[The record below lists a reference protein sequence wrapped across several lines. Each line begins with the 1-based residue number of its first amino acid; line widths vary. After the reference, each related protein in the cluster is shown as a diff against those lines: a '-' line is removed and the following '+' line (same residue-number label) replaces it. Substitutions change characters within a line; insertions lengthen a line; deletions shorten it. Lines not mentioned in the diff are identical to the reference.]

1 MSLVS
6 TKQAGLAGFTKYRSL
21 ADASGNPAFNIPGM
35 VLMTDYTITHA
46 GTSATLTNGQVT
58 FTGVTSLSLNGVFSA
73 DFDNYLILIRCLGN
87 TDINMQL
94 RMVASGT
101 PATGSNYTTQE
112 IYAVGTV
119 VGAGRASGTI
129 ASFQFFGSQNMNGTH
144 LHLYGPALAQPTA
157 FRAVGARGT
166 GGAQIDELAGTH
178 SLSTSYDGLYISA
191 TNGNIT
197 GALQVYGVR
206 S

>member
-1 MSLVS
+1 MAEI
-6 TKQAGLAGFTKYRSL
+6 AGLKLITPSSVAGSGVSL
-21 ADASGNPAFNIPGM
+21 SGAKVVF
-35 VLMTDYTITHA
+35 
-46 GTSATLTNGQVT
+46 TSAANMT
-58 FTGVTSLSLNGVFSA
+58 LNGVFDSTY
-73 DFDNYLILIRCLGN
+73 DNYLIVIRCLGN
-87 TDINMQL
+87 TNINMQL

>member
-1 MSLVS
+1 MTLITPSSVAGSGVSL
-6 TKQAGLAGFTKYRSL
+6 
-21 ADASGNPAFNIPGM
+21 SGAK
-35 VLMTDYTITHA
+35 
-46 GTSATLTNGQVT
+46 VT
-58 FTGVTSLSLNGVFSA
+58 FTSAANMTLNGVFSTY
-73 DFDNYLILIRCLGN
+73 DNYLVVIRCLGN
-87 TDINMQL
+87 TNINMQL

-112 IYAVGTV
+112 IYAAGAV
-119 VGAGRASGTI
+119 VGAARASGTI
-129 ASFQFFGSQNMNGTH
+129 ASFQFFGSENMNGTH

-166 GGAQIDELAGTH
+166 DGAQIDECAGTH